1 MLEYWVTA
9 TADQVEKMRMNRQI
23 SRGLRLLLL
32 TLLMLFPLACSG
44 KAPEGTPIDLEEMR
58 NFEPFTLQTVDGETK
73 YLNDFLGK
81 ATLVA
86 FFFPT

>member
-1 MLEYWVTA
+1 MAL
-9 TADQVEKMRMNRQI
+9 
-23 SRGLRLLLL
+23 S
-32 TLLMLFPLACSG
+32 PLGCSG
-44 KAPEGTPIDLEEMR
+44 KPPEGTPIDLEEMR

-73 YLNDFLGK
+73 HLNDFLGK

>member
-1 MLEYWVTA
+1 
-9 TADQVEKMRMNRQI
+9 MRMTRQT
-23 SRGLRLLLL
+23 SGGFHWLLFAFLAL
-32 TLLMLFPLACSG
+32 SPLGCSG
-44 KAPEGTPIDLEEMR
+44 KPPEGTPIDLEEMR

-73 YLNDFLGK
+73 HLNDFLGK